1 MVRTR
6 SSEAKYKRDLAEAL
20 KLSREDIT
28 ESPAEP
34 DPDAV
39 MSNNSDGHNN
49 DHNDLVEVRIL
60 NTPPRPN
67 QKIMILLH
75 CQQMAM
81 KFPPGSRVWH
91 TTNVNMETGQIGNVR
106 TWVSTVCMVYLVH
119 ESVVHEPE
127 KPNRMAYQLGNPD
140 FHVYAWEE
148 DLVPAVK
155 TEE

>member
-1 MVRTR
+1 MVGTR
-6 SSEAKYKRDLAEAL
+6 SSAAAFLRDLEEAKKQSLEHLELA
-20 KLSREDIT
+20 
-28 ESPAEP
+28 PAVPGMDE
-34 DPDAV
+34 V
-39 MSNNSDGHNN
+39 MSNNSDEHIN
-49 DHNDLVEVRIL
+49 DRVEVRIL

-67 QKIMILLH
+67 QNIMILLH

-91 TTNVNMETGQIGNVR
+91 TTNVHMETGKIGNVR

-127 KPNRMAYQLGNPD
+127 KPNRIAYQLGNPD